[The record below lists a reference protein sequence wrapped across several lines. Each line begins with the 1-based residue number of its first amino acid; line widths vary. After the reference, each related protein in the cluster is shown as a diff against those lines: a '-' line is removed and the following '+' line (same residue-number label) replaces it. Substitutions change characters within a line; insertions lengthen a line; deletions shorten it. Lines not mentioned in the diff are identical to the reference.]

1 MLLQLY
7 DSEDKLVC
15 ELGDDSATLG
25 SAGVQEGWRIN
36 VVDRDPSKHKG
47 EFEDLSRVEKYE
59 MSAEDYAK
67 RDGRQAARRQLS
79 GHSLS
84 HYLQCSSFHPPP
96 PCSPPFLPR
105 LCTSIQEENE
115 TGSVCREKPRGC

>member
-15 ELGDDSATLG
+15 ELRDDLATLG
-25 SAGVQEGWRIN
+25 TAGVREGWRIN

-47 EFEDLSRVEKYE
+47 EFEDLSQVEKYE

-67 RDGRQAARRQLS
+67 REGGQR
-79 GHSLS
+79 
-84 HYLQCSSFHPPP
+84 
-96 PCSPPFLPR
+96 
-105 LCTSIQEENE
+105 
-115 TGSVCREKPRGC
+115 VCR

>member
-15 ELGDDSATLG
+15 ELSDDSATLG
-25 SAGVQEGWRIN
+25 TAGVREGWRIN

-67 RDGRQAARRQLS
+67 REGGQRIRR
-79 GHSLS
+79 
-84 HYLQCSSFHPPP
+84 
-96 PCSPPFLPR
+96 
-105 LCTSIQEENE
+105 
-115 TGSVCREKPRGC
+115 